1 MNQRPHAFPCV
12 VPVFDMGPL
21 AVFVVEEAV
30 DVIVPVAALFAPGCF
45 EQAAVVIIDL

>member
-1 MNQRPHAFPCV
+1 MNQRPHAF
-12 VPVFDMGPL
+12 VPMRSFDMGPL

-30 DVIVPVAALFAPGCF
+30 DVIVPVSALLAPGCF